1 MDDIYK
7 YNSDFD
13 NEKVIDKLNDIAEAI
28 EQEEDSEKRFQLVYA
43 QFIQGLKLSTNNN
56 NWF

>member
-13 NEKVIDKLNDIAEAI
+13 NEKILDKLNELAEAV
-28 EQEEDSEKRFQLVYA
+28 EQEEVPEKRFKLIYA
-43 QFIQGLKLSTNNN
+43 QFIHGLRLSTNNN
-56 NWF
+56 WF

>member
-1 MDDIYK
+1 MNDIYK

>member
-1 MDDIYK
+1 MNDIYK

-56 NWF
+56 WF

>member
-7 YNSDFD
+7 YNNDFD
-13 NEKVIDKLNDIAEAI
+13 NKKILDKLNELAEAV
-28 EQEEDSEKRFQLVYA
+28 EQEENPEERFKLVYA

-56 NWF
+56 LF

>member
-13 NEKVIDKLNDIAEAI
+13 NEKILDKINELAEAV
-28 EQEEDSEKRFQLVYA
+28 EQEEDPEERFKLIYA
-43 QFIQGLKLSTNNN
+43 QFIQGLKLSTWNNL
-56 NWF
+56 F

>member
-13 NEKVIDKLNDIAEAI
+13 NEKILDKLNELAEAI
-28 EQEEDSEKRFQLVYA
+28 EQEEDPEERFKLTYA
-43 QFIQGLKLSTNNN
+43 QFIHGLRLSTNNN
-56 NWF
+56 LF

>member
-56 NWF
+56 WF